1 MEIVQSL
8 YIIDYWVPD
17 IEGIIILIAQSDAE
31 AFEVLSR
38 EDALEINDQTMPNII
53 QAQKLI
59 LKDEYEPSI
68 LQALITDLKND

>member
-38 EDALEINDQTMPNII
+38 EDALEISDQTMPNII
-53 QAQKLI
+53 QAQKLK
-59 LKDEYEPSI
+59 LADESAEPMI
-68 LQALITDLKND
+68 VDAFTT